1 MSFKHYLANYLA
13 PHYKLTSVDTCWK
26 IPNTLLNEVNLAMTT
41 VKIEQIESA
50 IAEAMAE
57 LNDREHIATGTWFPL
72 FESLDELNEVY
83 GNE

>member
-1 MSFKHYLANYLA
+1 
-13 PHYKLTSVDTCWK
+13 
-26 IPNTLLNEVNLAMTT
+26 MTT